1 MDRTDMSQDP
11 LASKGQRLKSLKT
24 SDETK
29 LEEYIRKN
37 PNTPPLD
44 ASRNLARRYGG
55 AQPDTKRGKLP
66 TSTVKK
72 LAMGAADLYQYGKA
86 PDDPYRIVG
95 PELAASTSS
104 WITKSILRS
113 LLIDVERL
121 RPGTKGLERDLVT
134 LEARVEH
141 EGVSFVAT
149 ALVALGKAFLKGLE
163 EGRFTAPV
171 GFKRPKGSKIPCLFK
186 GIFGEVF
193 DPVTG
198 DLVKERDSTEDVK
211 ILCQLLF
218 FLEEV
223 HTTYG
228 LAAEAACQGDLFFH
242 EL

>member
-1 MDRTDMSQDP
+1 M
-11 LASKGQRLKSLKT
+11 KSLKT

-37 PNTPPLD
+37 PITPPHST
-44 ASRNLARRYGG
+44 SRSLARYYGG
-55 AQPDTKRGKLP
+55 AQPDTRGKLP
-66 TSTVKK
+66 DAVVKE
-72 LAMGAADLYQYGKA
+72 LTMAAAGLDQYGKE
-86 PDDPYRIVG
+86 PDDPNRIIR

-163 EGRFTAPV
+163 EGRFTAPI

-193 DPVTG
+193 DSVTG
-198 DLVKERDSTEDVK
+198 DLVKDRDLTEDVK

-228 LAAEAACQGDLFFH
+228 PAAEAACQGDLFFH
-242 EL
+242 EV